1 MGDTIGWS
9 CLAGTPVPRLGQ
21 GTWYLGEG
29 CSPRKQELAA
39 LRTGIEAGMTLID
52 TAEMYGGGLSEELV
66 GEAIAPYDRE
76 EVFLV
81 SKAFPQNADKKRLR
95 RACENSLRRLHTDY
109 LDMYL
114 LHWRGAVPLEE
125 TAECM
130 EKLVR
135 QGLIRQWG
143 VSNLDKEDMEELWE
157 SGAGRNCRT
166 NQCLYHLGSRGVE
179 TVLLPWLRQHNV
191 SLMAY
196 CPLAQG
202 GTLRNR
208 LLRSPALM
216 RLAEDKGCTV
226 FQLLLAFL
234 LANRAVTA
242 IPRSGDP
249 RHTLENAAVAGITL
263 SAEEWFLLDQAFPAP
278 RHREPLDI
286 L

>member
-1 MGDTIGWS
+1 MTDLSNWS

-29 CSPRKQELAA
+29 RSPRHQELAA
-39 LRTGIEAGMTLID
+39 LRAGIEAGMTLID
-52 TAEMYGGGLSEELV
+52 TAEMYGGGRSEELV
-66 GEAIAPYDRE
+66 GEAITPYDRE
-76 EVFLV
+76 KLFLV
-81 SKAFPQNADKKRLR
+81 SKAFPQNAGKGRLR
-95 RACENSLRRLHTDY
+95 KACENSLRRLHTDY

-114 LHWRGAVPLEE
+114 LHWRGSVPLEE

-130 EKLVR
+130 EELVSR
-135 QGLIRQWG
+135 GLIRQWG
-143 VSNLDKEDMEELWE
+143 VSNLDLEDMEELWE
-157 SGAGRNCRT
+157 SSAGQNCRT
-166 NQCLYHLGSRGVE
+166 DQCLYHLGSRGVE

-202 GTLRNR
+202 GTLRSQ
-208 LLRSPALM
+208 LLRSPELQH
-216 RLAEDKGCTV
+216 LAEEKHCTV

-234 LANRAVTA
+234 LADPAVTA

-249 RHTLENAAVAGITL
+249 IHTLENAGAAGVTL
-263 SAEEWFLLDQAFPAP
+263 SREEWSVLDRAFPAP
-278 RHREPLDI
+278 RRREPLDI